1 MIESTPTETIPKF
14 ETSSSCNGGT
24 YYPSMYTSPELQLQ
38 GAYPSHLQS
47 MLPSHNHPNTYG
59 LMSYNQSTSPYHHMN
74 MPGMVSPL
82 STVHLSS
89 SLQQLSYP
97 ASLQQSSIA
106 SHGYPTSISEPSPM
120 SVTDYL
126 TPMKRPPSSLSDPD
140 NGSIRPPA
148 KRAAQICL
156 KCHQPRKGHVCP
168 FKTRTPPKTYREFPV
183 GQGDKVITCCPNCGI
198 PLYSGSKFCHKC
210 GSVNA
215 VSGQTALSLFTT
227 QRVPKLSPEEAQ
239 QLAAKVRQ
247 KELDLARNSELHK
260 QLQCREWQLRATCE
274 NIAPPCFRTLV
285 VGGAHTLFDL
295 SGTLAEAFGWS
306 IAQYNY
312 RSGQGTIIPGSYFVT
327 SDGLT
332 VGGARHKP
340 CLLERKVKVVHLF
353 PTTNDWAVWKLGDW
367 SFNIQVD
374 GITKYK
380 HGKLPMPRCVDGERS
395 LLPLTICPT
404 PQALKEVHKLLADPT
419 HPRHQEMLEHTTL
432 SENTAYNPD
441 AFDMN
446 LLNTTFKGDR
456 QLQLWVSANTSKEE
470 YNQIV
475 CNCLRRP
482 FFIDGKCTCERYCR
496 CQRV

>member
-47 MLPSHNHPNTYG
+47 MLPSHHNPQTYG
-59 LMSYNQSTSPYHHMN
+59 LMSYSQNTSPYHHMN

-97 ASLQQSSIA
+97 SSLQQSTIA
-106 SHGYPTSISEPSPM
+106 SHGYPTSTSVIEPSPM

-140 NGSIRPPA
+140 SGSIRPPA

-239 QLAAKVRQ
+239 QLAGKF
-247 KELDLARNSELHK
+247 
-260 QLQCREWQLRATCE
+260 ATPLIE
-274 NIAPPCFRTLV
+274 FTQFLV
-285 VGGAHTLFDL
+285 
-295 SGTLAEAFGWS
+295 
-306 IAQYNY
+306 
-312 RSGQGTIIPGSYFVT
+312 
-327 SDGLT
+327 
-332 VGGARHKP
+332 
-340 CLLERKVKVVHLF
+340 
-353 PTTNDWAVWKLGDW
+353 
-367 SFNIQVD
+367 
-374 GITKYK
+374 
-380 HGKLPMPRCVDGERS
+380 
-395 LLPLTICPT
+395 
-404 PQALKEVHKLLADPT
+404 
-419 HPRHQEMLEHTTL
+419 
-432 SENTAYNPD
+432 
-441 AFDMN
+441 
-446 LLNTTFKGDR
+446 
-456 QLQLWVSANTSKEE
+456 
-470 YNQIV
+470 
-475 CNCLRRP
+475 
-482 FFIDGKCTCERYCR
+482 
-496 CQRV
+496 